1 MESYIEKKFWDIKQ
15 DIVQQIFFCTKRLEF
30 FVHLSDTS
38 LYAKAFLAGQVNIL
52 VYEIYFLESL
62 MEKY

>member
-1 MESYIEKKFWDIKQ
+1 MESYIEKKFWDIKR
-15 DIVQQIFFCTKRLEF
+15 DIVQQIFFCTKRLEL
-30 FVHLSDTS
+30 FVHFSGTS